1 MGISFIGLHTVRC
14 SYGSALVAVAL
25 VLGQFLHAQAQTPV
39 TDLFIVQLVEEVGVT
54 VFGAPKRISVHNGY
68 NNQPAF
74 TRNGKS
80 ILFNADPSGNTD
92 IFRYDI
98 ENDTTYQVTKTVVGE
113 YSPTPISDFLFV
125 SVVVEPDGRQRL
137 WEYNIFTGLSQ
148 IYVSERDSVGY
159 FDILDDGQI
168 PMFVLGSPQSLRIWD
183 PSTKTERRVEG
194 TPGRSIR
201 KHPNL
206 DGFVFIDTT
215 RPDRNLVVDVDPVTL
230 SRNAIAQMPEGALDL
245 VFGPDGT
252 LYASSGSII
261 YAYSS
266 EADGIWK
273 SVADFRN
280 FGLSNISRMAV
291 SPDGRTFAL
300 VSVYTPVPPL
310 DEEPRD
316 DRP

>member
-1 MGISFIGLHTVRC
+1 MLITRHLIC
-14 SYGSALVAVAL
+14 VAVLIAL
-25 VLGQFLHAQAQTPV
+25 APTGIQAQTPV
-39 TDLFIVQLVEEVGVT
+39 TDLFIVQMEREVGVS

-80 ILFNADPSGNTD
+80 ILFNADPLGNTD

-98 ENDTTYQVTKTVVGE
+98 ENDTTYQVTRTEVGE
-113 YSPTPISDFLFV
+113 YSPTPISESRFV

-137 WEYNIFTGLSQ
+137 WEYDIITGNSQ
-148 IYVSERDSVGY
+148 LYISERDSVGY

-168 PMFVLGSPQSLRIWD
+168 PMFVLGSPNTLRIWD
-183 PSTKTERRVEG
+183 PATKTERRIEG
-194 TPGRSIR
+194 LPGRSIR

-206 DGFVFIDTT
+206 DGFIFIDTT
-215 RPDRNLVVDVDPVTL
+215 RPDRNLIVDVDPVTL
-230 SRNAIAQMPEGALDL
+230 SRNAIAQMPDGALDL
-245 VFGPDGT
+245 VFGPDGS
-252 LYASSGSII
+252 LYASTGSII
-261 YAYSS
+261 YVYSS

-273 SVADFRN
+273 SVVDLRN

-291 SPDGRTFAL
+291 SPDGRSFAI

-310 DEEPRD
+310 DEEPRND
-316 DRP
+316 HP

>member
-1 MGISFIGLHTVRC
+1 MLNYRLILRL
-14 SYGSALVAVAL
+14 AAVIL
-25 VLGQFLHAQAQTPV
+25 LSPSMVQAQTPV
-39 TDLFIVQLVEEVGVT
+39 TDLFIVQMEMEAGVT
-54 VFGAPKRISVHNGY
+54 VFGAPKRISIHNGY

-74 TRNGKS
+74 TFDGKS
-80 ILFNADPSGNTD
+80 ILFNADPLGNTD

-98 ENDTTYQVTKTVVGE
+98 AGDTTYQVTRTDIGE
-113 YSPTPISDFLFV
+113 YSPTPISESHFV
-125 SVVVEPDGRQRL
+125 SVVVEPDGGQRL
-137 WEYNIFTGLSQ
+137 WRYDMFTGVSEL
-148 IYVSERDSVGY
+148 YVSERDSVGY

-168 PMFVLGSPQSLRIWD
+168 PMFVLGTPQTLRIWD

-194 TPGRSIR
+194 IPGRSIR

-215 RPDRNLVVDVDPVTL
+215 RPDRNIIVDVDPITL
-230 SRNAIAQMPEGALDL
+230 SRNAIAQMPDGAMDL
-245 VFGPDGT
+245 AFGPDGS

-266 EADGIWK
+266 EAGGIWK

-300 VSVYTPVPPL
+300 VSVYVPVPPL
-310 DEEPRD
+310 DEEPRND
-316 DRP
+316 HP